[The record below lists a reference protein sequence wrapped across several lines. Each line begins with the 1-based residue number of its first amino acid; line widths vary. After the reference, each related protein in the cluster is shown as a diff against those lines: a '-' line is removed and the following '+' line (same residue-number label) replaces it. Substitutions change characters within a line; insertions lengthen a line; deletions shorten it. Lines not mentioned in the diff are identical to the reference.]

1 MESLNQLAPY
11 LWRVRGYLI
20 GSSIAALLV
29 AIFWS
34 AGLMLS
40 YPLVKVLLQGQSLQA
55 YLTEETQKAE
65 TETAQHQAEAAR
77 VQHQLDQL
85 DPNVSS
91 SEKISLLKSLD
102 RAQRQLASS
111 GWRLMFCTWLTK
123 QLSTW
128 LPEQAFPTLVLLLAL
143 LALVTLAKGLTV
155 YLQENLVG
163 IAVESTMVML
173 RQRMFQHVLRLDHV
187 TLSLLGTPQLMARFT
202 YDLQQLGTGLTLFG
216 GRLVVEPLKILSV
229 LICCF
234 LVNWRLTTLSLIV
247 VPLGALL
254 FGRYGK
260 KIKKASRK
268 QMESMSRIFTQL
280 EETLRSFRTILA
292 FGLERQRR
300 QSFHREQKVAF
311 EKTMKILRMD
321 ALSSP
326 TTEILATLGACMA
339 LLPGAYMV
347 LRQKSEIFG
356 IQLSEG
362 PLDIAELAL
371 LYTLMGGLLDPARK
385 LAAVY
390 PKFKKSSA
398 ASDRVFGLLKT
409 HTRLQQDRQWVPLPR
424 HTDQIEFENI
434 TYTHPVAEE
443 RNQARPPAL
452 DRVSLKI
459 AFGETVAIVGGNGS
473 GKSTLVNLLP
483 RLYDPDFGIL
493 RIDGID
499 IRHTQLAL
507 LRKQIAV
514 VPQETQLFNRTIS
527 ENLRY
532 GSWDAPADQVTR
544 LAHDFAVDS
553 FASRFPDGLETSVGE
568 RGQRLSGGQRQ
579 RIALV
584 RALLRDPAI
593 LILDE
598 ATSAIDRESE
608 TQIYEALAHHK
619 QNRTVLI
626 VTHSLTDTLLK
637 IVDRVVVMDH
647 GQIIAHGEHTQL
659 LKTCPIYRN
668 LFAAQREQAHA
679 A

>member
-260 KIKKASRK
+260 KIKKPAANRWKACRGSSLNSKRRSGHFAQFSPLVSKGKGGKAFIANRKWPSKKNDENPADGCALQPHHRNSRHTG
-268 QMESMSRIFTQL
+268 SL
-280 EETLRSFRTILA
+280 H
-292 FGLERQRR
+292 G
-300 QSFHREQKVAF
+300 
-311 EKTMKILRMD
+311 
-321 ALSSP
+321 
-326 TTEILATLGACMA
+326 
-339 LLPGAYMV
+339 
-347 LRQKSEIFG
+347 
-356 IQLSEG
+356 
-362 PLDIAELAL
+362 
-371 LYTLMGGLLDPARK
+371 
-385 LAAVY
+385 
-390 PKFKKSSA
+390 A
-398 ASDRVFGLLKT
+398 ASGSL
-409 HTRLQQDRQWVPLPR
+409 HG
-424 HTDQIEFENI
+424 
-434 TYTHPVAEE
+434 A
-443 RNQARPPAL
+443 PPE
-452 DRVSLKI
+452 V
-459 AFGETVAIVGGNGS
+459 
-473 GKSTLVNLLP
+473 
-483 RLYDPDFGIL
+483 
-493 RIDGID
+493 
-499 IRHTQLAL
+499 
-507 LRKQIAV
+507 
-514 VPQETQLFNRTIS
+514 
-527 ENLRY
+527 
-532 GSWDAPADQVTR
+532 
-544 LAHDFAVDS
+544 
-553 FASRFPDGLETSVGE
+553 
-568 RGQRLSGGQRQ
+568 
-579 RIALV
+579 
-584 RALLRDPAI
+584 
-593 LILDE
+593 
-598 ATSAIDRESE
+598 
-608 TQIYEALAHHK
+608 
-619 QNRTVLI
+619 
-626 VTHSLTDTLLK
+626 
-637 IVDRVVVMDH
+637 
-647 GQIIAHGEHTQL
+647 
-659 LKTCPIYRN
+659 
-668 LFAAQREQAHA
+668 
-679 A
+679 

>member
-260 KIKKASRK
+260 KIKSQPQTDGKHVADLHSTRRDAQVISHNSRLWSRK
-268 QMESMSRIFTQL
+268 
-280 EETLRSFRTILA
+280 A
-292 FGLERQRR
+292 
-300 QSFHREQKVAF
+300 KAA
-311 EKTMKILRMD
+311 K
-321 ALSSP
+321 LSSR
-326 TTEILATLGACMA
+326 TESGLRKNDENPADGCA
-339 LLPGAYMV
+339 LQPHHRNSRHTGSLHG
-347 LRQKSEIFG
+347 
-356 IQLSEG
+356 
-362 PLDIAELAL
+362 
-371 LYTLMGGLLDPARK
+371 
-385 LAAVY
+385 
-390 PKFKKSSA
+390 A
-398 ASDRVFGLLKT
+398 ASGSL
-409 HTRLQQDRQWVPLPR
+409 HG
-424 HTDQIEFENI
+424 
-434 TYTHPVAEE
+434 A
-443 RNQARPPAL
+443 PPE
-452 DRVSLKI
+452 V
-459 AFGETVAIVGGNGS
+459 
-473 GKSTLVNLLP
+473 
-483 RLYDPDFGIL
+483 
-493 RIDGID
+493 
-499 IRHTQLAL
+499 
-507 LRKQIAV
+507 
-514 VPQETQLFNRTIS
+514 
-527 ENLRY
+527 
-532 GSWDAPADQVTR
+532 
-544 LAHDFAVDS
+544 
-553 FASRFPDGLETSVGE
+553 
-568 RGQRLSGGQRQ
+568 
-579 RIALV
+579 
-584 RALLRDPAI
+584 
-593 LILDE
+593 
-598 ATSAIDRESE
+598 
-608 TQIYEALAHHK
+608 
-619 QNRTVLI
+619 
-626 VTHSLTDTLLK
+626 
-637 IVDRVVVMDH
+637 
-647 GQIIAHGEHTQL
+647 
-659 LKTCPIYRN
+659 
-668 LFAAQREQAHA
+668 
-679 A
+679 